1 MARRRIGMNKIKE
14 VIRLKVVC
22 GLSQRAIARSCR
34 LSHSTVGEYLERYME
49 SGLDWETMKELPDE
63 ELIGRLV
70 VSAPLKTKKE
80 REPDWS
86 DVHRE
91 LRRKG
96 VTLQLLWEE
105 YLAGQPDGYRYSW
118 FCERYQRWKK
128 NLPLVMRQ
136 VHRGGEKM
144 FVDYAGQTVEVVD
157 RETGEVTN
165 ALIFVA
171 VLGAS
176 NYTYVEAHMSG
187 DLGHW
192 VEGHVHAMAFFGGSP
207 RVVVPDNTKVA
218 VTSPCRYEP
227 DINRTYADLARHYGL
242 AVIPARSRKPK
253 DKAKVEVGV
262 QVVERWILARLRR
275 RTFFSSG
282 ELNDAMGELLHEL
295 NHKPMRHLGH
305 SRREM
310 YEAVD
315 RPALRPLPERTFELA
330 HWKKAKAGLDYHV
343 LVEGNYY
350 SVHYGLRGK
359 TLNVRLTERM
369 VEIYH
374 QGSRVA
380 SHVRQGGRYRFSTRP
395 DHMPDH
401 HRRMQEWS
409 PERFQ
414 RWGRTIGPHTEQVV
428 RGILGSRPH
437 PEQAYRSCLG
447 LLRLGTRYGPQR
459 LEAACGRAHHFGLYS
474 YRHVKQILDAG
485 LDRVPVME
493 NEEPAGV
500 THDNIRGPRY
510 YQ

>member
-1 MARRRIGMNKIKE
+1 MNKIKE
-14 VIRLKVVC
+14 VIRLKAAC
-22 GLSQRAIARSCR
+22 GLSHRSIARSCR
-34 LSHSTVGEYLERYME
+34 LSHSTVGEYLDRFME
-49 SGLDWETMKELPDE
+49 SGLDWESVRELTDE
-63 ELIGRLV
+63 ELARRLLV
-70 VSAPLKTKKE
+70 PPPSVSE
-80 REPDWS
+80 RSRDREPDWARL
-86 DVHRE
+86 HGE

-105 YLAGQPDGYRYSW
+105 YVAEQPDGYRYSW
-118 FCERYQRWKK
+118 FCERYSQWKK
-128 NLPLVMRQ
+128 RLPVVMRQ
-136 VHRGGEKM
+136 VHRGGEKV

-157 RETGEVTN
+157 QETGEVYE

-176 NYTYVEAHMSG
+176 NYTYAEAHRRG
-187 DLGHW
+187 DLGNW
-192 VEGHVHAMAFFGGSP
+192 IEGHVRALAFFGGSP
-207 RVVVPDNTKVA
+207 QIVVPDNTKVA

-227 DINRTYADLARHYGL
+227 DVNRTYADLAHHYGL
-242 AVIPARSRKPK
+242 AVIPARVNKPR
-253 DKAKVEVGV
+253 DKAKVETGV

-275 RTFFSSG
+275 RTFFSLG
-282 ELNDAMGELLHEL
+282 ELNEAMGELLHEL

-310 YEAVD
+310 YEALD
-315 RPALRPLPERTFELA
+315 RPVLRPLPERTFEPA

-350 SVHYGLRGK
+350 SVHYELRGK

-374 QGSRVA
+374 QGRRVA
-380 SHVRQGGRYRFSTRP
+380 SHVRRSGRYRFSTRSE
-395 DHMPDH
+395 HMPIH

-414 RWGRTIGPHTEQVV
+414 SWGRTIGVNTEQVV
-428 RGILGSRPH
+428 KGILCSRPH

-447 LLRLGTRYGPQR
+447 LLRLGTRMGSER

-474 YRHVKQILDAG
+474 YRSVKQILDAG
-485 LDRVPVME
+485 LDRVPVDE
-493 NEEPAGV
+493 TEEPAGV